1 MNSVTA
7 SAPGKL
13 MLFGEYAVLEGHRS
27 VALCFDR
34 RIRCTATRGG
44 DRVTVVSPGVF
55 EPSIDLPA
63 AALDQGPAPDP
74 RLGLLWPILRAH
86 ARGGVHLV
94 FDAGF
99 PPTWGLGSSS
109 ASTLAAAA
117 ALAGRGGVDRFAE
130 VRDAQRALQ
139 GSASGYDVATQ
150 LLGGY
155 VLYRDGESAEL
166 QPLLVDAEPSWV
178 VAWTGTKVG
187 TGPMIRRVRER
198 FPPGHAVYARIG
210 ALAERGADL
219 LREGDLSG
227 LGAALD
233 EGHGLLEELGA
244 VPDEPA
250 AIVRALQADPDV
262 LGARMSGAGGG
273 DCILILAADPTY
285 AAAAARGHG
294 LEVLDLHPDADG
306 LRIEESA

>member
-1 MNSVTA
+1 
-7 SAPGKL
+7 
-13 MLFGEYAVLEGHRS
+13 MLFGEYAVLDGHRS
-27 VALCFDR
+27 VAMCFDR
-34 RIRCTATRGG
+34 RITCTATRGG
-44 DRVTVVSPGVF
+44 DRIRIVSDGVF
-55 EPSIDLPA
+55 EPPIDLPA
-63 AALDQGPAPDP
+63 AELAQDAPSDP
-74 RLGLLWPILRAH
+74 RAALLWPILRAW
-86 ARGGVHLV
+86 ASGGVSLT
-94 FDAGF
+94 FEAGF

-117 ALAGRGGVDRFAE
+117 ALAGRGGIDRFAE

-139 GSASGYDVATQ
+139 GAASGYDVATQ

-155 VLYRDGESAEL
+155 VLYRDGDPAEL
-166 QPLLVDAEPSWV
+166 QPILVDAEPSWV
-178 VAWTGTKVG
+178 VAYTGTKVG
-187 TGPMIRRVRER
+187 TGPMIRKVRER
-198 FPPGHAVYARIG
+198 FPPGDRIYDAIG

-219 LREGDLSG
+219 LRDGDLPA

-233 EGHGLLEELGA
+233 EGHALLNELGA

-250 AIVRALQADPDV
+250 AIVNALQGDPDV

-273 DCILILAADPTY
+273 DCILILAADPNY

-294 LEVLDLHPDADG
+294 LEVLDLNPESEG